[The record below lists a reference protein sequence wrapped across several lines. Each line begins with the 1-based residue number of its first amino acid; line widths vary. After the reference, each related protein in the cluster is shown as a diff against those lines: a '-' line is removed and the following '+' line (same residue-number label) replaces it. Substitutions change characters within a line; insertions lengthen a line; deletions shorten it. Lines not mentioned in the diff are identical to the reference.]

1 MTTNDHQNRRQLSSP
16 GQKDQ
21 RKKRE
26 YTRVEVSLPAHL
38 GTAAGDVPG
47 EVKNISFDGA
57 LVIVQEPPPLQGVVF
72 DLTIEIPEHHYAL
85 LTKAEIIRVDIYQND
100 DATLSYGLGVR
111 FVEISAEDTE
121 FLARTVLR

>member
-1 MTTNDHQNRRQLSSP
+1 MTTNDHQNRPQLYSL
-16 GQKDQ
+16 GQRDQ
-21 RKKRE
+21 KKKRE

-38 GTAAGDVPG
+38 TTAEGDVQG

-57 LVIVQEPPPLQGVVF
+57 LIIVEEPPPFQGVVF
-72 DLTIEIPEHHYAL
+72 DLAIEIPAHHYAL
-85 LTKAEIIRVDIYQND
+85 LTKAEIIRVDIFQND